1 MTARL
6 LSGWA
11 DLCIVHR
18 FSQFRE
24 NLCRMHR
31 SAHPD
36 SNPIADLFDPNKPI
50 GLEHYPNARAPPD
63 HCSACRC
70 QSIISFRHRLFTSS
84 IIIMEDVIFDSD
96 DDDDINRAIAAIV
109 AHQDDTDASDDDDES
124 WKMPYDADNVR
135 GSLQFHGARRNWKQF
150 LDQMCASRVI

>member
-1 MTARL
+1 M
-6 LSGWA
+6 
-11 DLCIVHR
+11 
-18 FSQFRE
+18 
-24 NLCRMHR
+24 
-31 SAHPD
+31 
-36 SNPIADLFDPNKPI
+36 
-50 GLEHYPNARAPPD
+50 LEHQHPIIAVLVVN
-63 HCSACRC
+63 
-70 QSIISFRHRLFTSS
+70 QSSRSNIDCFTSS